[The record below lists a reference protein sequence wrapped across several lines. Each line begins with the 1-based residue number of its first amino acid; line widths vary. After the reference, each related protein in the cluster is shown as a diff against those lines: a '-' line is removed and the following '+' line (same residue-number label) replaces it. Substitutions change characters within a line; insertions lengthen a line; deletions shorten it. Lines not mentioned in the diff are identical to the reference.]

1 MSGSPPSRGALR
13 FVALVGAISFL
24 IPLPLTWALGARW
37 GHPWLTV
44 LAALLVSVLFVR
56 AFRTLRRGVPSR
68 ALLYLGIWPFFAWWG
83 TGLVFSVVHPLI
95 SLSRPLWSGTRDQA
109 LLLSL
114 AVAGIGAFVG
124 LWQRPR
130 LRRRE
135 IFVRNLPQAWEGYRI
150 AHITD
155 LHCGPFV
162 SAGRVAS
169 WVAQVNALSA
179 DLVAVTGDLI
189 TQGST
194 YVTPVAQAL
203 GGLRAAD
210 GVFACMG
217 NHDYFTTGDEVA
229 VALERAGL
237 SVLRNRGVVLERGE
251 TSLYVAGVDDTWT
264 DRHDLHLALAARPPR
279 APVVLLAHDPSLFPS
294 AAAAGVDVMLSGHTH
309 GGQIGVPLLAH
320 RFNLARLI
328 TRFTTDLYRRG
339 SCVLYVNRGLGT
351 TGPPFRLFVRSEI
364 ALLVLRRD
372 PSPPHGQAA
381 WDEAQGAAQVPVT
394 AEAV

>member
-1 MSGSPPSRGALR
+1 M
-13 FVALVGAISFL
+13 VGVISFL
-24 IPLPLTWALGARW
+24 IPLPLTWALGARL
-37 GHPWLTV
+37 GHLGV
-44 LAALLVSVLFVR
+44 ALLAALLATTLFVHS
-56 AFRTLRRGVPSR
+56 FRSLRRGVPSLS
-68 ALLYLGIWPFFAWWG
+68 LLYLGLWPFFGWWS
-83 TGLVFSVVHPLI
+83 TGLVFAVVHPLV
-95 SLSRPLWSGTRDQA
+95 SLSRPLWSGTRDEG
-109 LLLSL
+109 LILSLSL
-114 AVAGIGAFVG
+114 AGAGALYG

-130 LRRRE
+130 LRHRE
-135 IFVRNLPQAWEGYRI
+135 IFVRDLPEAWDGYRI

-155 LHCGPFV
+155 LHCGPFASAARVSRWV
-162 SAGRVAS
+162 SA
-169 WVAQVNALSA
+169 VNALSA

-189 TQGST
+189 TQGT
-194 YVTPVAQAL
+194 AYVVPMAQAL

-217 NHDYFTTGDEVA
+217 NHDYFTAGDEVA

-237 SVLRNRGVVLERGE
+237 SVLRNRGVVLEREE
-251 TSLYVAGVDDTWT
+251 TFLYVAGVDDTWT
-264 DRHDLHLALAARPPR
+264 ERNDLPLALADRPPQ

-320 RFNLARLI
+320 RWNLARLI

-351 TGPPFRLFVRSEI
+351 TGPPLRLFVRSEI

-372 PSPPHGQAA
+372 PSLPQGQSV
-381 WDEAQGAAQVPVT
+381 WDDVEVPAQVTVT